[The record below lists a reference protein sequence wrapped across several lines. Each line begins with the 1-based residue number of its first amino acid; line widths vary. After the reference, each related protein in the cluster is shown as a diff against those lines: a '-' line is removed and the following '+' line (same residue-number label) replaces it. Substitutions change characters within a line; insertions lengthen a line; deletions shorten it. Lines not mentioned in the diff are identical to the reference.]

1 MMKQQFIFTV
11 NQAVSAVVQEVLP
24 LSSNSG
30 NKIHNSVFPSIRVN
44 SLASIS
50 VSIDRIDRKVRIQN
64 LESYVVI
71 EFSCFLAILC
81 TVSHLIGYD
90 LGHKSVSFCNHF
102 CILDN
107 GLAMMKYTH
116 PIQFLFFSNH
126 AQFLQSAGYI
136 HTENIFVQNYQRN
149 QTDYSHIQMQ
159 VCLTASSP

>member
-71 EFSCFLAILC
+71 DFSCFLAILC
-81 TVSHLIGYD
+81 TVSH
-90 LGHKSVSFCNHF
+90 
-102 CILDN
+102 
-107 GLAMMKYTH
+107 
-116 PIQFLFFSNH
+116 
-126 AQFLQSAGYI
+126 
-136 HTENIFVQNYQRN
+136 YQDFN
-149 QTDYSHIQMQ
+149 FTSE
-159 VCLTASSP
+159 L